1 MKFKPS
7 PLACLAAASCVFS
20 AVCLFRIGALENQIS
35 LLQSN
40 TSNQLNNLQDNV
52 SGLYGQ
58 VQDTLE
64 EQANLFSSQTTQY
77 TELDMENRQVWVSCT
92 VCPKEYTPGVTQ
104 AFAVLDGQRYPL
116 TLEGDTYTGRLP
128 VPLWSETQIDT
139 VLLVDGDAVR
149 SQAVEWY
156 FNPLF
161 DYLPNVYLSFDGDES
176 SAKEG
181 DSCTHKLRG
190 LLTAEVY
197 ASGYTQV
204 EQMDIVA
211 VLDGE
216 EIWRTTADLSYQ
228 GQKEYVDLYNKGR
241 SSAIAMPT
249 PEDYNQGKGSSFYFY
264 LDQSW
269 QIPAGSSLQLYA
281 DITDHHG
288 LHYWALGGAYTVD
301 SQGKL
306 DIDHELLYLDCSVY
320 DDQGQMLWQADDRLF
335 R

>member
-7 PLACLAAASCVFS
+7 PLVCLTAASCVFS

-64 EQANLFSSQTTQY
+64 KQANLFSSQTTQY

-92 VCPKEYTPGVTQ
+92 VCPKEYIPGVTQ

-116 TLEGDTYTGRLP
+116 TLEGDAYTGRLP
-128 VPLWSETQIDT
+128 VPLFSESQIDT
-139 VLLVDGDAVR
+139 VLLVEDDAVR

-176 SAKEG
+176 GVQEG
-181 DSCTHKLRG
+181 DSWTRKLQG

-216 EIWRTTADLSYQ
+216 EIWRAAADISYQ
-228 GQKEYVDLYNKGR
+228 GQKEYVDRYNKGR

>member
-35 LLQSN
+35 LLESN
-40 TSNQLNNLQDNV
+40 TSHQFSILRDDISETRSQMR
-52 SGLYGQ
+52 SA
-58 VQDTLE
+58 LE
-64 EQANLFSSQTTQY
+64 EQTNLFSSQSTQY
-77 TELDMENRQVWVSCT
+77 TELDMKNRQVWVSCT
-92 VCPKEYTPGVTQ
+92 VCPKEYTPGDTQ

-116 TLEGDTYTGRLP
+116 TLEGDAYTGRLP
-128 VPLWSETQIDT
+128 VPLFSESQIDT
-139 VLLVDGDAVR
+139 VLLVEDDAVR

-216 EIWRTTADLSYQ
+216 EIWRTAADISYQ

-241 SSAIAMPT
+241 SSATPCPRRRTTTRARAAAFTFIWTKAGRFLRAVLCSCMPISPT
-249 PEDYNQGKGSSFYFY
+249 
-264 LDQSW
+264 
-269 QIPAGSSLQLYA
+269 
-281 DITDHHG
+281 ITACTTG
-288 LHYWALGGAYTVD
+288 PWAAPTR
-301 SQGKL
+301 
-306 DIDHELLYLDCSVY
+306 
-320 DDQGQMLWQADDRLF
+320 WTARANWT
-335 R
+335 

>member
-35 LLQSN
+35 LLESN
-40 TSNQLNNLQDNV
+40 TSHQFSILRDDISETRSQMH
-52 SGLYGQ
+52 SA
-58 VQDTLE
+58 LE
-64 EQANLFSSQTTQY
+64 EQTNLFSSQSTQY
-77 TELDMENRQVWVSCT
+77 TELDMKNRQVWVSCT
-92 VCPKEYTPGVTQ
+92 VCPKEYTPGDTQ

-116 TLEGDTYTGRLP
+116 TLEGDAYTGRLP
-128 VPLWSETQIDT
+128 VPLFSESQIDT
-139 VLLVDGDAVR
+139 VLLVEDDAVR

-176 SAKEG
+176 GVQEG
-181 DSCTHKLRG
+181 DSWTRKLQG

-216 EIWRTTADLSYQ
+216 EIWRAAADISYQ
-228 GQKEYVDLYNKGR
+228 GQKEYVDRYNKGR

-306 DIDHELLYLDCSVY
+306 DVDHELLYLDCSVY